1 MKCSFLLDQ
10 ATEESAHETPQVSGL
25 AARIAAFRASF
36 ADPVTVANHAAELES
51 AKAEN
56 SRLVDENSS
65 LKAENEK
72 LKAELVAASAELD
85 GIQHALSLKG
95 DTSPVTALEQK
106 ISARVAD
113 TVASLGVDPA
123 ALPQAESLGDDV
135 QERPGNKA
143 SLEKAMEGKSF
154 QEQRAL
160 LLAFN
165 KRASAQK
172 ANAKNN

>member
-36 ADPVTVANHAAELES
+36 ADPVTVANHAVELEA
-51 AKAEN
+51 AKAGN
-56 SRLVDENSS
+56 SRLSDENAT

-85 GIQHALSLKG
+85 GIQHALSIKG
-95 DTSPVTALEQK
+95 DVSPVTALEQK

-123 ALPQAESLGDDV
+123 ALPQATKKDTTETADDLRAQLNAEQDPV
-135 QERPGNKA
+135 KRGQIA
-143 SLEKAMEGKSF
+143 SKL
-154 QEQRAL
+154 RAIR
-160 LLAFN
+160 N
-165 KRASAQK
+165 QS
-172 ANAKNN
+172 N